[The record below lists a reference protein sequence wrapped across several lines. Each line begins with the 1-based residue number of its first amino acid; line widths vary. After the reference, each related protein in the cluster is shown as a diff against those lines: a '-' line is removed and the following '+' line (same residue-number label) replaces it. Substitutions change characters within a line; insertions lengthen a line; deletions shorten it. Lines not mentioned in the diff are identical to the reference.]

1 MKEDKYLVC
10 IDNSNTIML
19 RESINKIELTIGK
32 SYKVLNESHYMIT
45 NGFYT
50 WRKRFRVDT
59 ITIVDDSLT
68 IVDDSL
74 VARRDYRLE
83 RFITLQQWR
92 EQQLNKI
99 LDETR

>member
-59 ITIVDDSLT
+59 ITIVDDSL
-68 IVDDSL
+68 
-74 VARRDYRLE
+74 VARCDYRLE
-83 RFITLQQWR
+83 RFITLQQ
-92 EQQLNKI
+92 LNKI

>member
-59 ITIVDDSLT
+59 ITIVDDSL
-68 IVDDSL
+68 
-74 VARRDYRLE
+74 VARCDYRLE

>member
-59 ITIVDDSLT
+59 ITIVDDSL
-68 IVDDSL
+68 

-92 EQQLNKI
+92 DQQLNKI

>member
-59 ITIVDDSLT
+59 ITIVDDSL
-68 IVDDSL
+68 

>member
-19 RESINKIELTIGK
+19 HESINPVHLTIGK

-45 NGFYT
+45 NGFYN
-50 WRKRFRVDT
+50 T
-59 ITIVDDSLT
+59 ITIVDDSLDILQPT
-68 IVDDSL
+68 C
-74 VARRDYRLE
+74 DYRLE

-99 LDETR
+99 L

>member
-10 IDNSNTIML
+10 IDNSNTTML
-19 RESINKIELTIGK
+19 HESINKIELTIGK

-45 NGFYT
+45 NGFYN
-50 WRKRFRVDT
+50 T
-59 ITIVDDSLT
+59 IT

-74 VARRDYRLE
+74 VARCDYRLE
-83 RFITLQQWR
+83 RFITIEQWR

-99 LDETR
+99 L

>member
-32 SYKVLNESHYMIT
+32 SYKVLNE

-59 ITIVDDSLT
+59 IT

-92 EQQLNKI
+92 EQQLNK
-99 LDETR
+99 LL